1 MKLDD
6 YLLKH
11 DPLLLLSQSGCSSD
25 MLDLAKVGLSSQ
37 LRFPRFQMS
46 MGYGSSP
53 PHSQGKHIYTWF
65 LDHFGKPRSVAL
77 QQNDT
82 KNRYY
87 FGLWFCRSLIDHSDQ
102 YLCQAKAMPG
112 VSLRGEWIWL
122 SDKSSD
128 LNKGVMNAF
137 FGNR

>member
-6 YLLKH
+6 YLLRH
-11 DPLLLLSQSGCSSD
+11 DPLLVLSQSGCSTE
-25 MLDLAKVGLSSQ
+25 MLELAKVGLSSRR
-37 LRFPRFQMS
+37 RFPKFQMS
-46 MGYGSSP
+46 IGYGFSP
-53 PHSQGKHIYTWF
+53 SASHCKHIYTWF
-65 LDHFGKPRSVAL
+65 LDPKGRPKHVIRQSRTGS
-77 QQNDT
+77 Q
-82 KNRYY
+82 YY
-87 FGLWFCRSLIDHSDQ
+87 LGLWFCRSLIDPSDQ
-102 YLCQAKAMPG
+102 YLCQAKTMPG

>member
-1 MKLDD
+1 MKLDK
-6 YLLKH
+6 YLLRH
-11 DPLLLLSQSGCSSD
+11 DPLFLLSQIGCGES
-25 MLDLAKVGLSSQ
+25 MLELAKVGLSSS
-37 LRFPRFQMS
+37 LRFPKFQMS
-46 MGYGSSP
+46 MGYGLSP
-53 PHSQGKHIYTWF
+53 SASHGKHIYTWF
-65 LDHFGKPRSVAL
+65 LDPKGIPKDVIRQGRIGS
-77 QQNDT
+77 Q
-82 KNRYY
+82 YY
-87 FGLWFCRSLIDHSDQ
+87 FGLWFCRSLIDPNDQ